1 MKHFTH
7 QKLETISCVVLVALF
22 VLLGFAEVRNAN
34 AATITASPKAISV
47 TSGETFSVRYS
58 VDPQGEKI
66 YTVKLMLSFPAKLF
80 RVASAQ
86 FASGWMPLSEP
97 GYDLVDSAKGVLI
110 KTAGYPAGISAQA
123 LFATVRFQ
131 ALGNATGT
139 ISMQN
144 GSLALDANST
154 NALAGGP
161 VPSTVVSASLAV
173 ATSTVTGKQNLFDV
187 AVAIAPPQK
196 TFDWIP
202 WIVLTAFLL
211 CLALLYVIWIRR
223 RRREQETIKHV

>member
-1 MKHFTH
+1 MDHVTYPRFAKT
-7 QKLETISCVVLVALF
+7 SCVILAALF
-22 VLLGFAEVRNAN
+22 AILGSVWARDVS

-58 VDPQGEKI
+58 VDPQAEKI
-66 YTVKLMLSFPAKLF
+66 YTVKIMLGFPAKLLKATS
-80 RVASAQ
+80 VQ

-97 GYDLVDSAKGVLI
+97 GYDLVDSANGILI
-110 KTAGYPAGISAQA
+110 KTAGYPAGISAPT

-131 ALGNATGT
+131 ALGNATST

-144 GSLALDANST
+144 GSLALDAGST
-154 NALAGGP
+154 NALMASSS
-161 VPSTVVSASLAV
+161 PSTVVTASLAA
-173 ATSTVTGKQNLFDV
+173 ATSTVTGGQNLFDV

-202 WIVLTAFLL
+202 WILFAAFLL
-211 CLALLYVIWIRR
+211 CLALLYVVWVRR
-223 RRREQETIKHV
+223 QRRVQETIKNV